1 MKQHTIISR
10 GESMRILAND
20 LRKTALQ
27 SHAAELSKATAEER
41 QRILE
46 RIEQDIQKELRRR
59 ISRREPDSLL
69 H

>member
-1 MKQHTIISR
+1 MKQHSIISR

-20 LRKTALQ
+20 LRKIALQ
-27 SHAAELSKATAEER
+27 KHAAELSKASAEER
-41 QRILE
+41 QAILE
-46 RIEQDIQKELRRR
+46 RIEQDIQKELRSR

>member
-1 MKQHTIISR
+1 MKQHSIISR

-20 LRKTALQ
+20 LRKIALKK
-27 SHAAELSKATAEER
+27 HAAELSEATAAER
-41 QRILE
+41 QGILQ

-59 ISRREPDSLL
+59 LIRREPDSLL